1 MKGKG
6 ANKSLYKRQMIIE
19 FHKAGMTFESGY
31 FESIKD
37 IVREEVEE
45 EKGTVVMHISL
56 VKSPGPVRI
65 DRNVQIAWLIF
76 IR

>member
-6 ANKSLYKRQMIIE
+6 ANKNLYKRQMIIE

-31 FESIKD
+31 FESIKE

-56 VKSPGPVRI
+56 
-65 DRNVQIAWLIF
+65 
-76 IR
+76 